1 MDGPQGLGGNSDP
14 IQKGALQGASP
25 GRIELFGVSGQCGPD
40 DGVDAPCLV
49 VVPANEPVRQSRE
62 RPGRLGHLVGEIDP
76 AVRGLPERSTEERPG
91 PVGPEASG
99 DDMDG
104 SSRSQDERPGQLTS
118 EQNLGLKTPCPVRAQ
133 FFIGS
138 PDMHDELAT
147 AVRDDPLNDP

>member
-1 MDGPQGLGGNSDP
+1 
-14 IQKGALQGASP
+14 
-25 GRIELFGVSGQCGPD
+25 
-40 DGVDAPCLV
+40 
-49 VVPANEPVRQSRE
+49 
-62 RPGRLGHLVGEIDP
+62 
-76 AVRGLPERSTEERPG
+76 
-91 PVGPEASG
+91 
-99 DDMDG
+99 MDG